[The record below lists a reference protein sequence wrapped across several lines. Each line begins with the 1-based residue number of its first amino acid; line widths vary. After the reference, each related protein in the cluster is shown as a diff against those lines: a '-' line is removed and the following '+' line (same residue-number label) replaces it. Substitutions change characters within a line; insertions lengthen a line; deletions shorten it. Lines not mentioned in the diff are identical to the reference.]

1 MGAIVKQETR
11 VDQVMNMAEQ
21 VVTTDLNAGGILLPK
36 QFKRFIEYAKE
47 SPTLLGKVRMIDM
60 PETDREVDRIGLGQR
75 IMHPGAEVTPPAKTT
90 KPSFGKITLNTVK
103 KIGEIRISYESLE
116 DNIEK
121 GKLKDR
127 LMRLITGR
135 WAMDWEEWLLR
146 ATTATS
152 GMAYDNILVDDG
164 TGTFIPDPQLYDAN
178 GLLQKVLD
186 GTPSGAP
193 WEGKT
198 GGHIIDAQ
206 GAPISKEHF
215 FAARRAIP
223 EKYMRSD
230 NRWVWLTNPKLSIDF
245 RQELTERPTSVG
257 DRMLFEDTT
266 PSVLGYKM
274 MDSPNIMENFVAT
287 TPDWEWDPVNRTY
300 VKHATDTSEKTNLS
314 NIFFM
319 RLDNLMC
326 GVHRKILI
334 ETDRDIRSQELIIVI
349 SSRIGV
355 QVDNPDAIAMVKNVA
370 PRPANI

>member
-1 MGAIVKQETR
+1 MGAITAKENR
-11 VDQVMNMAEQ
+11 VEQVMNMAEQ
-21 VVTTDLNAGGILLPK
+21 VVTADLNAGGILLPK
-36 QFKRFIEYAKE
+36 QFQTFIEYAKE
-47 SPTLLGKVRMIDM
+47 SPTLLSKIRMIDM
-60 PETDREVDRIGLGQR
+60 PETDREVDRIGLGER
-75 IMHPGAEVTPPAKTT
+75 IMHPGAEVTPPPHRT
-90 KPSFGKITLNTVK
+90 KPTFGKITLNTVK
-103 KIGEIRISYESLE
+103 KIGEVNISYESLE

-127 LMRLITGR
+127 IMRLITSR

-146 ATTATS
+146 ATKATT
-152 GMAYDNILVDDG
+152 GIAYDNIQIPDG
-164 TGTFIPDPQLYDAN
+164 AGGFIPDPQLHDAD

-193 WEGKT
+193 WESKT

-215 FAARRAIP
+215 FAARRAVP
-223 EKYMRSD
+223 EKYMKSD
-230 NRWVWLTNPKLSIDF
+230 NNWVWLTNPKLAIDF
-245 RQELTERPTSVG
+245 RQELTERPTNVG
-257 DRMLFEDTT
+257 DNMLFGSAT

-287 TPDWEWDPVNRTY
+287 TPDWAWDPAIGRY
-300 VKHATDTSEKTNLS
+300 VKEASTSEKTNLS

-319 RLDNLMC
+319 RPDNLMC

-334 ETDRDIRSQELIIVI
+334 EMDRDIRNQTLIIVI

-370 PRPANI
+370 PRPAQI